1 MLSFD
6 LTARPWLPVLR
17 LDGDRDELS
26 LREVLTQADDLRR
39 LDGDLPTQEFAL
51 LRLLLAVCHDALD
64 GPADSEEW
72 GELWADPDCFAK
84 VPDYF
89 DAHRERF
96 DLLHPQTPFFQVAG
110 LRTAKDE
117 VSSLNRIVADVP
129 NGDPF
134 FSSRMPTV
142 DRLGFAEAARWL
154 VHAHAYDT
162 SGIKTG
168 AVSDT
173 RVKGGKVYPQGVG
186 WAGALGGV
194 YAEGHTL
201 RETLLLNLVAADT
214 PGLRFD
220 DDDRPAWRRA
230 PCGPGVSGERR
241 PSGVR
246 DLYTWQT
253 RRVRLHYDTDGIH
266 GVVLGYGD
274 PLPAHNM
281 HTHEPMTAWRR
292 SPAQEKK
299 RKEAVVY
306 LPREHDP
313 ARAAWRGIES
323 LITGKAEG
331 AQTSEA
337 APYLRPGIFEWIAQ
351 LVTGGELRRDFLM
364 RAHVVGAAYGTQQ
377 SVIDEVVDD
386 RVAMAVVLLH
396 RRDREYGQQAIDAV
410 HEADEAVKVLGD
422 LASDL
427 ARAVGAD
434 HEGPRA
440 AARDRGFVAL
450 DAPYR
455 TWLSH
460 LAEAEDLDAERRRWQ
475 QDVYRIIARLGEQ
488 LLADTGDTAWEGRIV
503 AGTKG
508 AEWRNSAHADKW
520 FRLRLDKCLSNPFR
534 RTPDTGGPTS
544 PRSVAEGA
552 PMPNPVTVST
562 QARQRVGE
570 VTAGLIRSLQSG
582 YLRDDSFSVGA
593 RARLSRGAGKSF
605 GEVPDLWNVVDT
617 TALYEAPAGG
627 GYTLREAELPAAEDA
642 VHTALTLWALHQ
654 QSRGSG
660 MHRTDGA
667 RGSRSGLGAAVRR
680 LMTPGEIDET
690 VLKRLVRA
698 GSTPDLESLSVR
710 LREIVLLL
718 REAEV
723 PLDYGLLAGQL
734 FLWQQPG
741 GRDLVRREWGRS
753 FQSAP
758 TPQNDETTEHDAQTR
773 SGDDDTF
780 TSTDKDAS

>member
-17 LDGDRDELS
+17 LDGTSDELS
-26 LREVLTQADDLRR
+26 LREVLAQADELHK
-39 LDGDLPTQEFAL
+39 LAGDLPTQEFAL

-64 GPADSEEW
+64 GPTDSEEW
-72 GELWADPDCFAK
+72 GELWADRDCFAK
-84 VPDYF
+84 VPAYL

-96 DLLHPQTPFFQVAG
+96 DLLHPQAPFFQVAG

-134 FSSRMPTV
+134 FSSRRPTV

-168 AVSDT
+168 AVDDE

-194 YAEGHTL
+194 YAEGRTL

-214 PGLRFD
+214 SGLHFG

-230 PCGPGVSGERR
+230 PCGPGAGGDRR

-246 DLYTWQT
+246 DLYTWQS
-253 RRVRLHYDTDGIH
+253 RRVRLHYDADSVH

-281 HTHEPMTAWRR
+281 HTHETMTAWRR

-313 ARAAWRGIES
+313 ARAAWRGLES
-323 LITGKAEG
+323 LIAGKAEG
-331 AQTSEA
+331 VQTSEA
-337 APYLRPGIFEWIAQ
+337 ARYLRPGIFEWIAQ
-351 LVTGGELRRDFLM
+351 LVTGGELERGFLI

-396 RRDREYGQQAIDAV
+396 RQDREYGQQAIDAV
-410 HEADEAVKVLGD
+410 HEADEAVKALGD

-434 HEGPRA
+434 HEGSRA
-440 AARDRGFVAL
+440 AARDRGFAAL

-460 LAEAEDLDAERRRWQ
+460 LAKAEDLDAQRRYWQ
-475 QDVYRIIARLGEQ
+475 QDVHRIIARVGEG
-488 LLADTGDTAWEGRIV
+488 LLCDTGDAAWEGRIV
-503 AGTKG
+503 TGPKG

-534 RTPDTGGPTS
+534 RTPDTDGTADTRPA
-544 PRSVAEGA
+544 AEGA
-552 PMPNPVTVST
+552 PMTT
-562 QARQRVGE
+562 RATGFTHARKRVGE
-570 VTAGLIRSLQSG
+570 VTAELIRPLQSG
-582 YLRDDSFSVGA
+582 YLRDDSVSVGA
-593 RARLSRGAGKSF
+593 RARLSRGAGKTF
-605 GEVPDLWNVVDT
+605 GQVIDLLGLVDT
-617 TALYEAPAGG
+617 SALYDAPAGG
-627 GYTLREAELPAAEDA
+627 GHALREADLSAAEDA

-660 MHRTDGA
+660 MHRRDSS
-667 RGSRSGLGAAVRR
+667 RGSRAGLGAAVRR
-680 LMTPGEIDET
+680 LMKPGEVDQTI
-690 VLKRLVRA
+690 LKRLVRA
-698 GSTPDLESLSVR
+698 GSAPDTEALSVR

-734 FLWQQPG
+734 FQWQQPG

-758 TPQNDETTEHDAQTR
+758 TPENDETTGPDAQTG
-773 SGDDDTF
+773 SGDDDILA
-780 TSTDKDAS
+780 SNDKDAS